1 MTMTTVHPEFVGD
14 KAVLPRDE
22 FDRLVQSSQ
31 VIIIIDSQRWDTDKE
46 TPERF
51 EAWLAECERV
61 AALWEGEFDSA
72 ADLRRIRDEE

>member
-1 MTMTTVHPEFVGD
+1 MTMTAVHPEFVGD

-22 FDRLVQSSQ
+22 FDMLVQSAR
-31 VIIIIDSQRWDTDKE
+31 VIVIIDSKRWDTDKDAD
-46 TPERF
+46 ERF

-72 ADLRRIRDEE
+72 ADLLRIRDED